1 MQKLSPDIQY
11 TMEKIQE
18 LAALREDF
26 LSRTGQTLSLKH
38 TCHKL
43 GIYPTVLKQLAPEL
57 YEHWNDIQFHWK

>member
-38 TCHKL
+38 TCHKI